1 MTTPT
6 LAQVRDGLE
15 ARLNTIS
22 GLRVYDYIPEDVA
35 GYPAAVIFPP
45 TNADYSNDLNLG
57 SYTVEFV
64 VMLLV
69 PATIDRNQLDLYA
82 LMDRD
87 GAGSVFAT
95 IEADRKLGGLDV
107 DARVIRATDPL
118 SQAQMASTQ
127 VYQRAVTIQAII
139 S

>member
-1 MTTPT
+1 MTS
-6 LAQVRDGLE
+6 LAQVRDGLK
-15 ARLNTIS
+15 ARLDTIA
-22 GLRVYDYIPEDVA
+22 GLRVYSYIPEDVA
-35 GYPAAVIFPP
+35 GYPVAIIFPP
-45 TNADYSNDLNLG
+45 TNADYSNDLDLG

-87 GAGSVFAT
+87 GASSIFAT
-95 IEADRKLGGLDV
+95 IEADRKLGNLSV
-107 DARVIRATDPL
+107 DARVIRASDPL

-127 VYQRAVTIQAII
+127 VYQRAVTVQVIV